1 MGNACNVNLSTPV
14 MMIVTRLAKV
24 TMVTALAV
32 YALIV
37 AYDNIVDYGSNYEFV
52 RHVLTMDTT
61 FDASTLKYRAISNE
75 TMWRVAYALIIGAE
89 GLTGLLLMF
98 GAIALLKRL
107 TAPAKIFN
115 GSKICAVVGLIVG
128 FGLWFGG
135 FMVIAGEYF
144 AMWQSKVWNG
154 QEAAFR
160 ITAII
165 LGILIYVTLPDDDL
179 A

>member
-1 MGNACNVNLSTPV
+1 
-14 MMIVTRLAKV
+14 MMIIFRLAKV
-24 TMVTALAV
+24 TMVAALAV
-32 YALIV
+32 YAFIV

-52 RHVLTMDTT
+52 RHVLTMDTI
-61 FDASTLKYRAISNE
+61 FDASTLKYRAIYNE
-75 TMWRVAYALIIGAE
+75 TMWRVAYALIIGVE
-89 GLTGLLLMF
+89 GLTGLLLTF

-115 GSKICAVVGLIVG
+115 QSKICAVVGLTVG

-165 LGILIYVTLPDDDL
+165 LGVLIYVTLPDDDL
-179 A
+179 C